1 MFRKYGNQFI
11 FKDLV
16 FMNDDLDCIEAE
28 NLSVLTGLAFNK
40 KRERDRYVRQNDN
53 VQIQSVVWKSDKD
66 LPHNSSYNVGVIRFE
81 KNVDAKFVEMKA
93 FMESA
98 FKHIIEEL
106 KSLQNDVSINKDLGV
121 EQISSGKMKGILCG
135 ESKDQCANET
145 FNSENRSAQKEG
157 FNMKDPRKERVE
169 VQVEH
174 LQDCGDNIG
183 DVAVCFGKNR
193 NTPTL
198 DGFVMPKMRESQLV
212 ALETGQTYVSSLA
225 DVDSENRFVTPLGV
239 VEPGKYA
246 QSLYTHLSESGGTS
260 GKTLIY
266 CS

>member
-1 MFRKYGNQFI
+1 MFRKYANQFI

-16 FMNDDLDCIEAE
+16 FMNDDLACIEAE
-28 NLSVLTGLAFNK
+28 NLSVLTDLAFNK
-40 KRERDRYVRQNDN
+40 KHERDRYVRQNDN
-53 VQIQSVVWKSDKD
+53 VQIQSVVWKNDKD
-66 LPHNSSYNVGVIRFE
+66 LPHNSSYNVGSDLSMTFNKDLQKIAQEV
-81 KNVDAKFVEMKA
+81 VKA
-93 FMESA
+93 FMNSA

-157 FNMKDPRKERVE
+157 FNMKVAVFLHHDPRKERVE

-183 DVAVCFGKNR
+183 DVTVCFGKNR

-198 DGFVMPKMRESQLV
+198 DDFVMPKMCESQLV
-212 ALETGQTYVSSLA
+212 ALETGQAYVSSLA
-225 DVDSENRFVTPLGV
+225 DVDSENRFVTPLGA
-239 VEPGKYA
+239 VEV
-246 QSLYTHLSESGGTS
+246 
-260 GKTLIY
+260 
-266 CS
+266 